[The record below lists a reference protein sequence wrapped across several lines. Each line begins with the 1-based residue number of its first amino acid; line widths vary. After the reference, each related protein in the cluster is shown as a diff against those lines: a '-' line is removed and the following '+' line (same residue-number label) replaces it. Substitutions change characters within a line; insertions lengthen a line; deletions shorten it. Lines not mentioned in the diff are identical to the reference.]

1 MDQLKWTTPIKNEMK
16 CDGVGTR
23 SPIVYKTPV
32 KQYKSIS
39 KQATYQNNISCFSV
53 LPSHIT
59 PPSGLTKF
67 MARNPFETDLTSRLH
82 FSVIS
87 PTVFTKVSSAS
98 QQSPDFAWSVDELAT
113 MKPACIEE
121 FPEQQIHTVDSET
134 EVKAQA
140 AIDRFF
146 KENQIIPSPWDVK
159 RKDGRIKLKTDTPTR
174 VCSDTNAVSSKLKK
188 DGWSQTVL
196 SLPPQLPSHVEDAL
210 KPYFTFTQEQNAESD
225 DANVS
230 NNSLRRKLFFNH
242 NECMENEEESFVSS
256 SSVQLNGSPILSS
269 GHMQSGMII
278 NGVAFKP
285 SRDSDDRHNASQ
297 IVPGHL
303 SPPDISPI
311 HRGGNMS
318 CESIKSRSR
327 SVVRL
332 DFSTEMSMDQI
343 SMHDK
348 ECSNDNSSDISHDKV
363 KAPSTDHEIH
373 RFSNFDNRSECAEVS
388 DSPKTKIVV
397 KSSTYSERNFET
409 EDSEFSSKDQNNIHT
424 FTKLGMSDQQSVS
437 HSVQDTGYHTY
448 NMSSTVNMTNSY
460 NTTPVKQNIYCGER
474 ILLTDDELHL
484 SDWKEN
490 MKNMFCSTPS
500 RTNREN
506 HIF

>member
-1 MDQLKWTTPIKNEMK
+1 MDQRKWTTPIKNEKK
-16 CDGVGTR
+16 CDGIGIS

-32 KQYKSIS
+32 KQYESIS
-39 KQATYQNNISCFSV
+39 KHPTYQNNISCFSV

-67 MARNPFETDLTSRLH
+67 MARNPFETDLTNRLH
-82 FSVIS
+82 LSVIS
-87 PTVFTKVSSAS
+87 PTVFSKVSSPS

-121 FPEQQIHTVDSET
+121 FPEQQIHCYDPEI

-146 KENQIIPSPWDVK
+146 KENQIIPSPWEIK
-159 RKDGRIKLKTDTPTR
+159 KKDSRIKIKTDTPTR
-174 VCSDTNAVSSKLKK
+174 ASSDGNAVSSKLKK

-196 SLPPQLPSHVEDAL
+196 SLPPQLPSHVAEAL

-225 DANVS
+225 DANSS

-242 NECMENEEESFVSS
+242 DECTENDEESSVSL
-256 SSVQLNGSPILSS
+256 SSVKLNGSLILSS
-269 GHMQSGMII
+269 SHPQSNILVD
-278 NGVAFKP
+278 GVPFKP

-332 DFSTEMSMDQI
+332 NFTTEMSMDQT
-343 SMHDK
+343 SMQDK
-348 ECSNDNSSDISHDKV
+348 ECSNDNSLDISLEKV
-363 KAPSTDHEIH
+363 KAPTADYKIH
-373 RFSNFDNRSECAEVS
+373 RSLNFGNNSEYAEDS

-397 KSSTYSERNFET
+397 KSSTYIERNFET
-409 EDSEFSSKDQNNIHT
+409 EDTEFSTKNQNDVHT
-424 FTKLGMSDQQSVS
+424 FTKLGMSDLQSVS
-437 HSVQDTGYHTY
+437 NSVQDTGYQTY
-448 NMSSTVNMTNSY
+448 SMSSTVNMTDSCNG
-460 NTTPVKQNIYCGER
+460 TPVKQKNYYGER
-474 ILLTDDELHL
+474 ILLTDDEFRL

-490 MKNMFCSTPS
+490 MKNIFCSTPS
-500 RTNREN
+500 KTNREN